1 MPNDNEFFRPEEV
14 DDQIDSL
21 SWKRGQ
27 SPEND
32 PQAARTVS
40 RLQQYYAKNSQK
52 YAVPLEQAWKR
63 IVEEQQHIQKK
74 QQRKGRLISMQGYQ
88 GEQGDPQ
95 TMNSRATS
103 EPKKRSWAQR
113 LGVLAAVL
121 FVGLLV
127 GGTVLVMHSV
137 SQNTANTPNTHQALT
152 GSGGTPVPPPPNPI
166 TGGKCT
172 IDTTHPH
179 ARQSTTSVPGLYLFA
194 QNEQSD
200 NVLYR
205 YDPQTKKVA
214 WSIKLCSA
222 FNIAGTIEQNGILY
236 LAGVDVTHESGS
248 GMVSYLYALNE
259 TDGSALWGIKFP
271 TKVIP
276 FQKSSPNYGSSSLDL
291 GAIETPTIANG
302 IVYIVQRT
310 GMVYAYNA
318 ITGSQ
323 LWTFDSGR
331 NAWATT
337 ARGNGSILDPSSVQV
352 VNGVA
357 YFSIVDDMYAL
368 NAQTGQKQWVHSFN
382 NALDINQSPAID
394 NGTVYVTAFVPGYG
408 SVANPDTYIY
418 AFDAQTGAQK
428 WVSAKMRGYL
438 NGPVAY
444 SGSLHVSDYAGV
456 WYTLNPAS
464 GAIEAHQTIS
474 SGGYGDPALING
486 VLYHLSENSANN
498 TLAALNAD
506 GSAKWS
512 VQIVGQYPVLDDVQG
527 GAIYV
532 SGRGSGIYSY
542 SATDGHLLWHYAG
555 YLPQPQGIL
564 SATIVP

>member
-1 MPNDNEFFRPEEV
+1 MSTDDEFFRPEEV

-32 PQAARTVS
+32 EQAARTVS

-52 YAVPLEQAWKR
+52 HAVPLERAWKR
-63 IVEEQQHIQKK
+63 IVEERQQIQKT
-74 QQRKGRLISMQGYQ
+74 QQRKGRLISMQGHQ
-88 GEQGDPQ
+88 GEQRDPQ
-95 TMNSRATS
+95 TMNSNFTGG
-103 EPKKRSWAQR
+103 PKKRTWVQR

-127 GGTVLVMHSV
+127 GGTVLVLHSAN
-137 SQNTANTPNTHQALT
+137 QNTANTPNTHQSVT
-152 GSGGTPVPPPPNPI
+152 GSGGTPIPPPPHPI

-179 ARQSTTSVPGLYLFA
+179 AQQSTTSMPGLYIFA

-205 YDPQTKKVA
+205 YNPQTKKVA
-214 WSIKLCSA
+214 WSTKLCSA
-222 FNIAGTIEQNGILY
+222 FDIAGTVEQNGILY
-236 LAGVDVTHESGS
+236 LAGVDGTHEATSGS
-248 GMVSYLYALNE
+248 VAYLYALNE
-259 TDGSALWGIKFP
+259 TDGSAIWGIKFP
-271 TKVIP
+271 AKVVP
-276 FQKSSPNYGSSSLDL
+276 FKKGSPNYGSSPLDL

-302 IVYIVQRT
+302 ILYVVQRT

-318 ITGSQ
+318 TTGSQ

-337 ARGNGSILDPSSVQV
+337 AQGNGSIVDPSSVQV
-352 VNGVA
+352 ANGVA
-357 YFSIVDDMYAL
+357 YFSIVDHMYAL
-368 NAQTGQKQWVHSFN
+368 NAQNGTKLWVHSFN

-394 NGTVYVTAFVPGYG
+394 NGTVYLTAFAPGYG
-408 SVANPDTYIY
+408 SVDTPDTYIY

-428 WVSAKMRGYL
+428 WVTKKLTGYI
-438 NGPVAY
+438 NGPVA
-444 SGSLHVSDYAGV
+444 GNGQVHAMDYRGI
-456 WYTLNPAS
+456 WYTLNPS
-464 GAIEAHQTIS
+464 NGAIEAQKTLPGEGTDS
-474 SGGYGDPALING
+474 VNSPVMING
-486 VLYHLSENSANN
+486 ALYSLNNNN

-512 VQIVGQYPVLDDVQG
+512 VQISGQYPVLEDVQG
-527 GAIYV
+527 GTIYV
-532 SGRGSGIYSY
+532 SGRGSGVYAY
-542 SATDGHLLWHYAG
+542 SATDGHLLWHYVG
-555 YLPQPQGIL
+555 YLPQPQGNL
-564 SATIVP
+564 SVTVVP